1 MPRYYPSVSDPRSNT
16 SISSYEAD
24 EIVVLRGEQL
34 RHLIESAVNSALDRA
49 IALFKEEADKTK
61 IISGRPKI
69 MEYLG
74 IKQASTLRRRIKD
87 YPQAFTEDGRSLIFN
102 VQVYEAEIRRRQR
115 IL

>member
-1 MPRYYPSVSDPRSNT
+1 MPRYYPSVSEPRSTT
-16 SISSYEAD
+16 SISSYDAD

-49 IALFKEEADKTK
+49 IALFREEADKTK

>member
-1 MPRYYPSVSDPRSNT
+1 MPRYYPSASEPRSAT
-16 SISSYEAD
+16 SISPYEAD

-34 RHLIESAVNSALDRA
+34 RHLIESAVSSALDRA
-49 IALFKEEADKTK
+49 IALFKEEGRRDV

-69 MEYLG
+69 MAYLG
-74 IKQASTLRRRIKD
+74 IKQPSTLRRRIKD

-102 VQVYEAEIRRRQR
+102 VQAYEAEIRRRQR

>member
-1 MPRYYPSVSDPRSNT
+1 MPRYYPSVSDPQSAT
-16 SISSYEAD
+16 SISSYDAD

-34 RHLIESAVNSALDRA
+34 RHLVESAVNSALDRA
-49 IALFKEEADKTK
+49 IALFKEEGRRDM

>member
-1 MPRYYPSVSDPRSNT
+1 MPRYYPSVSEPRSTT
-16 SISSYEAD
+16 SISSYDAD